1 MGLTKLSI
9 AHLRGCLEFKVA
21 QVQHSLLPLF
31 IISHGC
37 ETTCVVPSTTDR
49 PTSSKAVGAVGRV
62 DQSKCRGANA
72 IRKLLLEKSSEEA
85 DLDDDT
91 IAKQFALIKLDN
103 DKANT

>member
-1 MGLTKLSI
+1 
-9 AHLRGCLEFKVA
+9 
-21 QVQHSLLPLF
+21 
-31 IISHGC
+31 
-37 ETTCVVPSTTDR
+37 
-49 PTSSKAVGAVGRV
+49 VGAVGRV

-72 IRKLLLEKSSEEA
+72 IRMLLLEKVKSKEA